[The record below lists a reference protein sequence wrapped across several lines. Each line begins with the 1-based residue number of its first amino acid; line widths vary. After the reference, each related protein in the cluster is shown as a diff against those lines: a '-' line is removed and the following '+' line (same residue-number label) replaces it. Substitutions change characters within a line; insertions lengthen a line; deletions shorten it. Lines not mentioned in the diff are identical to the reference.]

1 MKLRGT
7 KRHLI
12 FALVMVLILSGITWA
27 AFSQQRS
34 EPENRTGQKTDSSL
48 MLTAEGNSLKV
59 SEKVKDN
66 IKKENK
72 TKKDDKKEDKK
83 NKDNKKEGKTDSRKS
98 DGKGRK
104 NKGKTD
110 VVYFTT
116 TIKDGETVTKKDYSF
131 SIKHKISSLTPKKTL
146 IYVNGKLTD
155 SISDAR
161 TDFTMLLSEGENSVR
176 VQVVYETRSGQEISP
191 YKNYTINVDTRHL
204 VITTSLK
211 DGMKV
216 ESAYLGF
223 TASAAFGEDDVDV
236 IVEYGGRELSRVDGS
251 YEAELEKGENI
262 FTISAEYDSDHKLR
276 DEYRIYY
283 QPPKGLHIETD
294 LKDQTVKAVD
304 PDFTFRAEA
313 VGGGAK
319 TEFTVSMNNK
329 IIKGENGVYDVK
341 LVPQG
346 EKAYNTIRL
355 KASDGKE
362 EDSATFKIKYIPL
375 ATPETEP
382 SITHINISDGQ
393 TVKKKNPYTLEL
405 AAKDYKGKK
414 IYYDGMDVYLNGRHQ
429 IVRDTNPYVTYKLN
443 FSEGK
448 NIVRIIITDDDGR
461 VKEFSY
467 TVNYVRPDDN
477 EKIGTVTVSMDANVL
492 GLGSM
497 ISGAT
502 TDLLAGDNA
511 AKVIVR
517 VLESKGFGCIS
528 SGSTDQGFYLSAIS
542 RSGIGR
548 TEHIPEALKDEID
561 DHGIT
566 WQGSRDEPERSMNSL
581 GEKDYTQGSGWI
593 ILVDG
598 RFISESAS
606 AVDLHDGSIVKVRYT
621 LAYGMDIGGTY
632 QGSTFSKTY

>member
-1 MKLRGT
+1 
-7 KRHLI
+7 
-12 FALVMVLILSGITWA
+12 
-27 AFSQQRS
+27 
-34 EPENRTGQKTDSSL
+34 
-48 MLTAEGNSLKV
+48 
-59 SEKVKDN
+59 
-66 IKKENK
+66 
-72 TKKDDKKEDKK
+72 
-83 NKDNKKEGKTDSRKS
+83 
-98 DGKGRK
+98 
-104 NKGKTD
+104 
-110 VVYFTT
+110 
-116 TIKDGETVTKKDYSF
+116 
-131 SIKHKISSLTPKKTL
+131 
-146 IYVNGKLTD
+146 
-155 SISDAR
+155 
-161 TDFTMLLSEGENSVR
+161 
-176 VQVVYETRSGQEISP
+176 
-191 YKNYTINVDTRHL
+191 
-204 VITTSLK
+204 
-211 DGMKV
+211 
-216 ESAYLGF
+216 
-223 TASAAFGEDDVDV
+223 
-236 IVEYGGRELSRVDGS
+236 
-251 YEAELEKGENI
+251 
-262 FTISAEYDSDHKLR
+262 
-276 DEYRIYY
+276 
-283 QPPKGLHIETD
+283 
-294 LKDQTVKAVD
+294 
-304 PDFTFRAEA
+304 
-313 VGGGAK
+313 
-319 TEFTVSMNNK
+319 
-329 IIKGENGVYDVK
+329 
-341 LVPQG
+341 
-346 EKAYNTIRL
+346 
-355 KASDGKE
+355 
-362 EDSATFKIKYIPL
+362 
-375 ATPETEP
+375 
-382 SITHINISDGQ
+382 
-393 TVKKKNPYTLEL
+393 
-405 AAKDYKGKK
+405 
-414 IYYDGMDVYLNGRHQ
+414 MDVYLNGRHQ

-467 TVNYVRPDDN
+467 TVNYVKPDDN

-566 WQGSRDEPERSMNSL
+566 WQGSRDKPERSMNSL